1 MTETQHDLI
10 LSPGQQHLTEVPGR
24 LYRLKQGAVQIYIV
38 YYENDQ
44 MSPPLLYCTV
54 TEHDRQRTI
63 PSLCRQD
70 SGHRSWYLLF
80 CPGNEGAVFSLSD
93 SAPTTVPYQN
103 FLRRRDLTTF
113 ETMGYER
120 SLMYFYTRQQNI
132 TITRTDTFLSQ
143 SPWEAYR
150 LEKGHIFVYIAPMEK
165 GRPGKSVFYCE
176 IQETD
181 RVRTLPA
188 FVFRDQDR
196 RRWRLMIRSVGE
208 EAELSLLPEG
218 ATEALRKD
226 FLKRQGITSYDQEG
240 FERSLVEFYTKQV
253 VVKDKGFIQKA
264 SSSGAASRQ
273 KVVRVLKN
281 TFSENGQTEFSGSP
295 SYQALQFVC
304 RQQDISLIRPEELSL
319 RCGKNPTLQ
328 EIARASHFIC
338 RKVVLDAGWWN
349 SDCGALISTIDKE
362 IVACVPDR
370 SGSYQLLRTGSGNI
384 CALTPELASEIS
396 PQAWSIGR
404 TLPLKPLSKKDVFRF
419 CSKSIRPGDLTPY
432 IILAIFCALIGV
444 LLPSLNRLIYD
455 EYIPVGNVGSMTEL
469 CLVML
474 TFMFGNLSFS
484 IVKNLFSFRIT
495 SRVGTELQNAVYHR
509 LFHLPE
515 SFFRGFESADLAGRV
530 SSIGQTANSFADTI
544 VITGISGLFSLVYL
558 IRMFT
563 YNAKLTWFSLGIYL
577 IYLLIVVGITS
588 TVHKGHQRIA
598 EAESES
604 SSKLYQYLSG
614 VDKIRMAGVEDR
626 ALLSFMRP
634 YAKQQTEMIRV
645 NRLVSIEE
653 ALTSVIG
660 SVFSMVM
667 YAYIIKKL
675 ESGSLS
681 VGSFVAFNSA
691 FGAFTGAL
699 GSLVDKTMGLYQQ
712 RSEIKR
718 FWPVFEAVPEDDD
731 SKDVPGALSGGM
743 TLEHV
748 TFAYDKD
755 SPKVLR
761 DLSMDIRPGE
771 YVGIVG
777 PSGCGKSTL
786 LKLLLGFETPQ
797 SGMVTVDKKDL
808 RSLNKGAYRRQ
819 LGVVLQNGRLI
830 SGTIYENITIT
841 APDAT
846 MARVNEVIQQVG
858 LKEDIAQMPM
868 GLHTMLS
875 ENSNTIS
882 GGQQQRILIA
892 RAICGNPRILIFDE
906 ATSALD
912 NMTQAAVSS
921 SLDAMNV
928 TRIVVAHRLS
938 TIKNCDRILVLNEG
952 RVVQEG
958 TYQSL
963 MEDTDGLFYALA
975 SRQIAQ

>member
-1 MTETQHDLI
+1 MTETQSELV
-10 LSPGQQHLTEVPGR
+10 LSPGENYLTRDPDLICRLQQGT
-24 LYRLKQGAVQIYIV
+24 VQVSIV
-38 YYENDQ
+38 YRHNDTL
-44 MSPPLLYCTV
+44 SEPLFYCTV
-54 TEHDRQRTI
+54 SETDRQRTI
-63 PSLCRQD
+63 PSLCWEDRQ
-70 SGHRSWYLLF
+70 HRTWLLSLRA
-80 CPGNEGAVFSLSD
+80 GDTGAVFSLTGK
-93 SAPTTVPYQN
+93 APTTVPYQN
-103 FLRRRDLTTF
+103 FLRRRNIPSFD
-113 ETMGYER
+113 TMGFER
-120 SLMYFYTRQQNI
+120 SLAYFYNQQYPI
-132 TITRTDTFLSQ
+132 TLSRTDSFLARSR
-143 SPWEAYR
+143 WEAYR
-150 LEKGHIFVYIAPMEK
+150 LETGHIYVYIAPMERD
-165 GRPGKSVFYCE
+165 RPGKSVFYCE
-176 IQETD
+176 IKDTD
-181 RVRTLPA
+181 PDRSLPA
-188 FVFRDQDR
+188 LFFRDQER
-196 RRWRLMIRSVGE
+196 RRWRLLIRPVGE
-208 EAELSLLPEG
+208 EAELSLVPG
-218 ATEALRKD
+218 GVTEPLQKS
-226 FLKRQGITSYDQEG
+226 FLKRRGITSYDQEG

-273 KVVRVLKN
+273 KVVRVLKD
-281 TFSENGQTEFSGSP
+281 TFSENGQTEYSGNP
-295 SYQALQFVC
+295 SYQALQFIC
-304 RQQDISLIRPEELSL
+304 SQTDIPLIRAEELSL
-319 RCGKNPTLQ
+319 RCGKNPTVA

-338 RKVVLDAGWWN
+338 RKVVLDADWHRC
-349 SDCGALISTIDKE
+349 DCGPLVSTIDKE
-362 IVACVPDR
+362 IVACMPDK
-370 SGSYQLLRTGSGNI
+370 SGVYQVFRTGNSSI
-384 CALTPELASEIS
+384 TPLTPELAREIS

-404 TLPLKPLSKKDVFRF
+404 TLPLKSLTKKDVFRF
-419 CSKSIRPGDLTPY
+419 CAKSIRPGDLIPY
-432 IILAIFCALIGV
+432 GVLAVFCALIGV

-455 EYIPVGNVGSMTEL
+455 EYIPVGNLGSMTEL
-469 CLVML
+469 CVVML

-484 IVKNLFSFRIT
+484 IVKNLFSYRIT
-495 SRVGTELQNAVYHR
+495 SRVGNELQNAVYHR

-515 SFFRGFESADLAGRV
+515 SFFRSYESADLAGRI
-530 SSIGQTANSFADTI
+530 SSIGKTANSYADAI
-544 VITGISGLFSLVYL
+544 VICGISSLFSLVYL
-558 IRMFT
+558 IRMIS
-563 YNAKLTWFSLGIYL
+563 YNSKLTWFSMGVYL
-577 IYLLIVVGITS
+577 IYLVFVVAITS
-588 TVHKGHQRIA
+588 TVHRGQVRIA

-634 YAKQQTEMIRV
+634 YARQQTEMIRV
-645 NRLVSIEE
+645 NRLVSVEE
-653 ALTSVIG
+653 ALSTVIG

-675 ESGSLS
+675 ESGSIS
-681 VGSFVAFNSA
+681 VGTFVAFNSA
-691 FGAFTGAL
+691 FGAFTGSLNSLLDKAL
-699 GSLVDKTMGLYQQ
+699 ALYQE
-712 RSEIKR
+712 RGEIKR
-718 FWPVFEAVPEDDD
+718 FWPVFETVPEDDD
-731 SKDVPGALSGGM
+731 SKDIPGALSGGL

-755 SPKVLR
+755 AKKVLR
-761 DLSMDIRPGE
+761 DLSIDIRPGE

-846 MARVNEVIQQVG
+846 MARVNEVVQQVG

-958 TYQSL
+958 TYDSL
-963 MEDTDGLFYALA
+963 MEDTGGLFHALA